1 MNINLILT
9 TKKNKLNPMAEEQDP
24 ADVDSSPSEV
34 SPTKHVAET
43 RDFAVW
49 KNSRSIAVESP
60 AGGEGG
66 VCENQKCRPPATSY
80 LIGTSAEPVTETSA
94 QKRKGN
100 KMCSCSNR
108 A

>member
-1 MNINLILT
+1 MNIIPT

-24 ADVDSSPSEV
+24 ADASSPSEG
-34 SPTKHVAET
+34 SPAKYVAET

-49 KNSRSIAVESP
+49 RNSRSTAAESP
-60 AGGEGG
+60 AGGDGG